1 VNRVSDRVD
10 MVDSEASHGTR
21 PEGARDERAA
31 RRQVRDMFSNIA
43 PRYDFLNH
51 FLSASLD
58 NVWRKRTA
66 KRFAH
71 ILRRP
76 GTRVLDLCCGTGDL
90 TFALQRAAARLREG
104 IAGEPSQFLGA
115 DFALPMLALAQTKGI
130 HGGQRASFLG
140 ADALTLPF
148 RDATFDLVTTAF
160 GFRNLVNYEHG
171 LREIARVLKPGGDL
185 GILEFCEPR
194 SGPLAALYK
203 IYFTSVLPKIG
214 GAISGSGDAYSYLP
228 RSVRKFPQPQ
238 VLKEW
243 MEAAGFQNAQF
254 ERWTCG
260 IVALHRAARSSG

>member
-1 VNRVSDRVD
+1 MNHVSDRVD
-10 MVDSEASHGTR
+10 PAHSSVSHGTR
-21 PEGARDERAA
+21 PEGVRDERDA

-51 FLSASLD
+51 FLSGSLD
-58 NVWRKRTA
+58 RLWRRRTA

-90 TFALQRAAARLREG
+90 TFALQRAASRPREG
-104 IAGEPSQFLGA
+104 VTEEPNRFLGA
-115 DFALPMLALAQTKGI
+115 DFALPMLELAQTKGI
-130 HGGQRASFLG
+130 RAGQRASFLG
-140 ADALTLPF
+140 ADALALPF

-171 LREIARVLKPGGDL
+171 LREIARVLKPCGEL

-194 SGPLAALYK
+194 NGPLAALYK
-203 IYFTSVLPKIG
+203 LYFTRVLPKIG
-214 GAISGSGDAYSYLP
+214 GAISGSGDAYTYLP
-228 RSVRKFPQPQ
+228 RSVQKFPQPQ

-243 MEAAGFQNAQF
+243 MEAAGFQNAQC

-260 IVALHRAARSSG
+260 IVALHRGMRP